1 MKKILLFLLLIFN
14 SIIFG
19 QENIP
24 KYSFNYSDK
33 KKEYYEEINNPVLF
47 TIGSFIINA
56 KSKMYYSYYIHIF
69 MDPLRPHD
77 FRESDI
83 EAYEEC
89 IKYTEF
95 CLKNISVEIE
105 LGTTFYYIKNIM
117 MDEFGMTI
125 YIELEDIID
134 HPYSEDFDI

>member
-1 MKKILLFLLLIFN
+1 MPTTAHYVILSTFLPHKKVAKNAITRN
-14 SIIFG
+14 II
-19 QENIP
+19 
-24 KYSFNYSDK
+24 
-33 KKEYYEEINNPVLF
+33 VWV
-47 TIGSFIINA
+47 
-56 KSKMYYSYYIHIF
+56 
-69 MDPLRPHD
+69 
-77 FRESDI
+77 
-83 EAYEEC
+83 
-89 IKYTEF
+89 YTEF